1 MIESTQDQQYK
12 HDTEKKTLYVKK
24 HFLKMLKIIVLKEE
38 IIAII
43 LENIE
48 VQDIKYV
55 ICCIILQEKYQVY
68 FIMVLVMITI
78 S

>member
-12 HDTEKKTLYVKK
+12 HDTEKKNLYVKN

-48 VQDIKYV
+48 VEDIKYV
-55 ICCIILQEKYQVY
+55 ICCIILQEKYQLY